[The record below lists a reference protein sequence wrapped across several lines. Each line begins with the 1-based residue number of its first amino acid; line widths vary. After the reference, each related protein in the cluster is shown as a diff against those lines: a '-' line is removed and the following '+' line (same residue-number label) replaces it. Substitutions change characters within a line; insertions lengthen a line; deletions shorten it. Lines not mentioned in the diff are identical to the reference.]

1 MKHRSN
7 SPPLVLLFTCLATH
21 ANGFHIPSSRQS
33 RIATKPISEST
44 SNPTIHIRF
53 NRSYHHQTS
62 TTSSRIYANLFE
74 INQPSTTTDSTKS
87 QIRNI
92 AKHLASQ
99 TLSSLLSQSDAVAIS
114 DELFFTPNANSS
126 PLFNDTSHEQYIK
139 YWSKLILR
147 LREERRTP
155 ADLLGSK
162 VTKKLLSSISGEDGG
177 SKSGSYDVNT
187 VRTFLESDAINALF
201 TQLLYDAIFEFT
213 TKFDILGELFTN
225 RMLFIRDASL
235 VGYRIGIHSFSKQNA
250 LSK

>member
-1 MKHRSN
+1 
-7 SPPLVLLFTCLATH
+7 
-21 ANGFHIPSSRQS
+21 
-33 RIATKPISEST
+33 
-44 SNPTIHIRF
+44 
-53 NRSYHHQTS
+53 
-62 TTSSRIYANLFE
+62 
-74 INQPSTTTDSTKS
+74 
-87 QIRNI
+87 
-92 AKHLASQ
+92 
-99 TLSSLLSQSDAVAIS
+99 
-114 DELFFTPNANSS
+114 
-126 PLFNDTSHEQYIK
+126 
-139 YWSKLILR
+139 
-147 LREERRTP
+147 
-155 ADLLGSK
+155 LGSK